1 MQGWRLGFLGIE
13 TIPSWLG
20 EFEVEQFFCLSPS
33 EIATVKTRR
42 GNDMQLGLGLHIG
55 FLRMSGRVL
64 NSTDVIHWRILAFL
78 GAQLQIPV
86 PRVASLR
93 ALYPRHSTLHEHQ
106 QLAKALLGFK
116 KLIEPARRQLV
127 AHLRQTRGAA
137 TDAAELLI
145 GARQW
150 LYEHRYLIPAERHL
164 LDTCR
169 AVLTDQQA
177 KLVAEIEKIVS
188 LDRRKHWVEEL
199 VKPRPT
205 LPGQN
210 HLDWL
215 KQSPRSRRGLGLAGA
230 FERIYFLNDIKVDT
244 VALPPMPLVLVKAY
258 ANRTARLKLTR
269 FTRLKAETQTVGLT
283 CFLQLTLWRTTD
295 EAIESWLMRVSEV
308 RRLALERAA
317 KVNDQ
322 DWQQRHGEL
331 LARIKTIAEAKPAPA
346 TLQTALAEIVGEEER
361 LLKQSRADRARAKLM
376 QMSAQVRSLL
386 RLIVRLPIRICTT
399 KSWLNQALPLLR
411 AAYRRPQPALPAAT
425 PLDFLP
431 ALWRRSAIKSDGVQ
445 KLRMLEAATLL
456 QLQRS
461 LRNGSAVVPTSLS
474 YREHESLLIPRDKWT
489 ARRGA
494 HLQLLDCS
502 RSAVHSIDDLLFK
515 VSDAMTTLARR
526 VRKGN
531 VLVTAERGIELPQ
544 AAPGETQLRNQDS
557 TPADTLEER
566 VHQALA
572 SRFGAIDLPR
582 LMMEIDAQVRFSSTL
597 LRRVPDNTDEI
608 MAVYGALLAHGMGL
622 DRIQITRMIP
632 AISDAKLRTLMRELE
647 EEGRLAEANLSVLQF
662 MRRHPVVAQWGQS
675 GLASSDMM
683 TVEASR
689 RLWNARIDPRTGNYA
704 IGTYTHVLDQWGIAY
719 DQPIILNR
727 RQAGAAIECVL
738 LQRLAPIDRLA
749 VDTHGYT
756 DVAMGL
762 ARLLGFNLC
771 PRLAMLRERKLYVA
785 ADQYVSKV
793 LRPVAV
799 RIPLKTL
806 RTHWDDLLR
815 LAASIREGWCSASQI
830 LARFGS
836 DAQGDP
842 LYQAAVTFGRLVRTQ
857 YLCEYF
863 ADPTFRDAIRRVLN
877 HGESV
882 HQLQRS
888 IRPYAIGP
896 KRGRSHDEQRAISG
910 SLSLLSNLVMAWN
923 TQKIQKLMD
932 LPDHRRAD
940 IRLEDLAA
948 VGPVATRHIN
958 FRGVL
963 HFPLEEFAEPVL
975 RAPVKVPAMP

>member
-20 EFEVEQFFCLSPS
+20 EFEVEQFFRLSPS
-33 EIATVKTRR
+33 EIATIKTRR
-42 GNDMQLGLGLHIG
+42 GNEMQLGLGLHIG
-55 FLRMSGRVL
+55 FLRMSGRLL

-78 GAQLQIPV
+78 GAQLQIPA

-93 ALYPRHSTLHEHQ
+93 ALYSRRPTLYQHQ

-116 KLIEPARRQLV
+116 KLIEPAQRQLV

-137 TDAAELLI
+137 TDAAELLM

-150 LYEHRYLIPAERHL
+150 LFQHAYLIPAERHL
-164 LDTCR
+164 LDICR
-169 AVLTDQQA
+169 AVLYDQQA
-177 KLVAEIEKIVS
+177 KLVAEIEKIAPLS
-188 LDRRKHWVEEL
+188 KRKRWVGEL
-199 VKPRPT
+199 SKPRAT
-205 LPGQN
+205 LKGQTY
-210 HLDWL
+210 LEWL

-230 FERIYFLNDIKVDT
+230 FERIHFLSDLKVDSVT
-244 VALPPMPLVLVKAY
+244 LPPMPLVLIKAY
-258 ANRTARLKLTR
+258 ASRTARLKLTR
-269 FTRLKAETQTVGLT
+269 FARLKPISQTIGLT
-283 CFLQLTLWRTTD
+283 CFLQLALWRTTD

-317 KVNDQ
+317 RVNDH
-322 DWQQRHGEL
+322 DWQQRHAAL
-331 LARIKTIAEAKPAPA
+331 LARVIAIAGADLGPAR
-346 TLQTALAEIVGEEER
+346 LQVMLTAMVREEESVV
-361 LLKQSRADRARAKLM
+361 KQSRADRARSKLM
-376 QMSAQVRSLL
+376 EMSAQVRSLL
-386 RLIVRLPIRICTT
+386 RLIVRLPIHVCLPE
-399 KSWLNQALPLLR
+399 SWLNQALPILR
-411 AAYRRPQPALPAAT
+411 AAYGRPQLALPASMR
-425 PLDFLP
+425 LDFLP
-431 ALWRRSAIKSDGVQ
+431 ALWCRCAAQADGGR

-461 LRNGSAVVPTSLS
+461 FRNASAIVPTSLS
-474 YREHESLLIPRDKWT
+474 YREHESLLIPRSAWM

-502 RSAVHSIDDLLFK
+502 GSVDRVLEDLLPK
-515 VSDAMTTLARR
+515 VSNAMAKLARA
-526 VRKGN
+526 VRQGS
-531 VLVTAERGIELPQ
+531 VIITEQRGIELPEGRPQ
-544 AAPGETQLRNQDS
+544 ASQHDS
-557 TPADTLEER
+557 ALEER
-566 VHQALA
+566 LHQAFA
-572 SRFGAIDLPR
+572 SRFGAIELPR
-582 LMMEIDAQVRFSSTL
+582 LIMEVDAQVRFSSTL
-597 LRRVPDNTDEI
+597 LSRVPDNADEI

-622 DRIQITRMIP
+622 DRIQIMRMIP
-632 AISDAKLRTLMRELE
+632 SVSESKLRTMMRVLE

-662 MRRHPVVAQWGQS
+662 MRRHPVVAQWGKS

-704 IGTYTHVLDQWGIAY
+704 IGTYTHVLDQWGIAH
-719 DQPIILNR
+719 DQPIILNQ
-727 RQAGAAIECVL
+727 RQAGAAIEGVL
-738 LQRLAPIDRLA
+738 LQRLVPIDRLA

-785 ADQYVSKV
+785 SHGYVPKV
-793 LRPVAV
+793 LRAVAI
-799 RIPLKTL
+799 RIPVKTL
-806 RTHWDDLLR
+806 HAHWDELLR
-815 LAASIREGWCSASQI
+815 LAASIREGWCSASQV

-863 ADPTFRDAIRRVLN
+863 VDSTFRDAIRRVLN

-896 KRGRSHDEQRAISG
+896 KRGRSRDEQRAISG
-910 SLSLLSNLVMAWN
+910 SLSLLSNLVMSWN
-923 TQKIQKLMD
+923 THKIQQMMD
-932 LPDHRRAD
+932 LPDHRRPD
-940 IRLEDLAA
+940 LRLEDIAT
-948 VGPVATRHIN
+948 VGPGTTRHIN

-975 RAPVKVPAMP
+975 RVPVRVPAAP

>member
-13 TIPSWLG
+13 TIPRWLG
-20 EFEVEQFFCLSPS
+20 EFEIEQFFRLSPS

-78 GAQLQIPV
+78 GAQLQIRT

-93 ALYPRHSTLHEHQ
+93 ALYPRRPTLHEHQ
-106 QLAKALLGFK
+106 QLAKAQLGFK
-116 KLIEPARRQLV
+116 NLIDPAQRQLV

-137 TDAAELLI
+137 TDATQLLL

-150 LYEHRYLIPAERHL
+150 LYEHRYFIPAERHL
-164 LDTCR
+164 LDICR
-169 AVLTDQQA
+169 AVLSDQQA
-177 KLVAEIEKIVS
+177 KLVAEIEKIVPVGQ
-188 LDRRKHWVEEL
+188 RKRWVGEL
-199 VKPRPT
+199 SKPHAT
-205 LPGQN
+205 LHGQTC
-210 HLDWL
+210 LDWL
-215 KQSPRSRRGLGLAGA
+215 KQSPRSRRGQGLAGA
-230 FERIYFLNDIKVDT
+230 FERIHFLIDLKVHT
-244 VALPPMPLVLVKAY
+244 VTLPPMPLVLIKAY
-258 ANRTARLKLTR
+258 ASRTARLKLTR
-269 FTRLKAETQTVGLT
+269 FARLKAATQTIGLT
-283 CFLQLTLWRTTD
+283 CFLQLSLWRITD
-295 EAIESWLMRVSEV
+295 EAIEAWLMRVSEV

-317 KVNDQ
+317 RVDEH
-322 DWQQRHGEL
+322 DWQQRHAAL
-331 LARIKTIAEAKPAPA
+331 LSRLNAIAGADPVPAR
-346 TLQTALAEIVGEEER
+346 LQGMLAEVVREEER
-361 LLKQSRADRARAKLM
+361 IVKQSRADRARAKLM
-376 QMSAQVRSLL
+376 EMSAQVRSLL
-386 RLIVRLPIRICTT
+386 RLIVRLPIRI
-399 KSWLNQALPLLR
+399 SSPNAWLDQALPMLR
-411 AAYRRPQPALPAAT
+411 AAYLRPRPALAAGT
-425 PLDFLP
+425 SLDFLP
-431 ALWRRSAIKSDGVQ
+431 ALWRRCAAQADEPH
-445 KLRMLEAATLL
+445 KLRMLEAAMLL

-461 LRNGSAVVPTSLS
+461 LRNASAVVSSSLF
-474 YREHESLLIPRDKWT
+474 YREHESLLIPRAVWM

-494 HLQLLDCS
+494 HLQLLDCA
-502 RSAVHSIDDLLFK
+502 RSVDYAIKDLLPK
-515 VSDAMTTLARR
+515 VSQAMTELARA
-526 VRKGN
+526 VRRGS
-531 VLVTAERGIELPQ
+531 VLITQQRGIELPEDR
-544 AAPGETQLRNQDS
+544 ARSNPGN
-557 TPADTLEER
+557 AHEER
-566 VHQALA
+566 LHEVLA
-572 SRFGAIDLPR
+572 SRFGVVELPR

-597 LRRVPDNTDEI
+597 LRRVPDNADEI

-622 DRIQITRMIP
+622 DRIQVMRMIP
-632 AISDAKLRTLMRELE
+632 SVSESRLRTTMRVLE
-647 EEGRLAEANLSVLQF
+647 EEGRLAEANLSVVQF
-662 MRRHPVVAQWGQS
+662 MRRHPVVEQWGET

-689 RLWNARIDPRTGNYA
+689 RLWNARVDPRTGNYA

-727 RQAGAAIECVL
+727 RQAGAAIEGVL
-738 LQRLAPIDRLA
+738 LQRLVPIDRLA

-762 ARLLGFNLC
+762 ARQLGFNLC
-771 PRLAMLRERKLYVA
+771 PHLAMLRERKLYVA
-785 ADQYVSKV
+785 ADQYVPKA
-793 LRPVAV
+793 LRAVAV
-799 RIPLKTL
+799 RISLKTL
-806 RTHWDDLLR
+806 YAQWDELLR
-815 LAASIREGWCSASQI
+815 LAASIREGWCSASQV

-863 ADPTFRDAIRRVLN
+863 TDAGFRDAIRRVLN

-896 KRGRSHDEQRAISG
+896 KRGRSGDEQRAISG

-923 TQKIQKLMD
+923 TQKIQQMID
-932 LPDHRRAD
+932 LPKYRRPD
-940 IRLEDLAA
+940 IRLEDLAT

-963 HFPLEEFAEPVL
+963 HFPLEEFAGPVL
-975 RAPVKVPAMP
+975 RQPIGVPATP

>member
-13 TIPSWLG
+13 TIPPWLG
-20 EFEVEQFFCLSPS
+20 EFEVEQFFRLSPS

-78 GAQLQIPV
+78 GAQLEIRA
-86 PRVASLR
+86 PRVTSLR
-93 ALYPRHSTLHEHQ
+93 ALYPRRPTLHDHQ
-106 QLAKALLGFK
+106 QLAKAQLGFK
-116 KLIEPARRQLV
+116 NLIEPAQRQLV

-137 TDAAELLI
+137 TDATELLI

-150 LYEHRYLIPAERHL
+150 LYEHRYLIPGERQL
-164 LDTCR
+164 LDICR
-169 AVLTDQQA
+169 AVLVGQEA
-177 KLVAEIEKIVS
+177 KLVTEIEKNIP
-188 LDRRKHWVEEL
+188 LRQRKRWVEEL
-199 VKPRPT
+199 SKPRVT
-205 LPGQN
+205 LHGQTN
-210 HLDWL
+210 LDWL
-215 KQSPRSRRGLGLAGA
+215 KQSPRSRRGQGLAGA
-230 FERIYFLNDIKVDT
+230 FERIHFLSDLKVDT
-244 VALPPMPLVLVKAY
+244 VPLAAMPLVLVKTY
-258 ANRTARLKLTR
+258 AIRTARLKLTR
-269 FTRLKAETQTVGLT
+269 FARLKPETQTIGLT
-283 CFLQLTLWRTTD
+283 CFLQLTLWRITD
-295 EAIESWLMRVSEV
+295 EAIEAWLMRVSEV

-317 KVNDQ
+317 RVNDH
-322 DWQQRHGEL
+322 DWQQRHASL
-331 LARIKTIAEAKPAPA
+331 LTSVKDIAGTDPVPT
-346 TLQTALAEIVGEEER
+346 TLQEMLAGLVRDEEAII
-361 LLKQSRADRARAKLM
+361 KQSRADRARTKLM
-376 QMSAQVRSLL
+376 EMRSQVRSLM
-386 RLIVRLPIRICTT
+386 RLIVRIPIQLCSNT
-399 KSWLNQALPLLR
+399 SWLNQALPMLR
-411 AAYRRPQPALPAAT
+411 DAYLRPRPALAADAS
-425 PLDFLP
+425 LDFLP
-431 ALWRRSAIKSDGVQ
+431 ALWHRSAKQADGVQ

-461 LRNGSAVVPTSLS
+461 LRNASAFIPTSLS
-474 YREHESLLIPRDKWT
+474 YREHESLLIPRSAWQE
-489 ARRGA
+489 RRGA
-494 HLQLLDCS
+494 HLQLLDS
-502 RSAVHSIDDLLFK
+502 TRSVDGALKELLPK
-515 VSDAMTTLARR
+515 VSKAMATLARG
-526 VRKGN
+526 VRKGA
-531 VLVTAERGIELPQ
+531 VVITEQRGIELADAKARPDQ
-544 AAPGETQLRNQDS
+544 NAPSPEEQLQQIF
-557 TPADTLEER
+557 
-566 VHQALA
+566 V
-572 SRFGAIDLPR
+572 SRFGAIELPG
-582 LMMEIDAQVRFSSTL
+582 LMMEVDSQVRFSSTL
-597 LRRVPDNTDEI
+597 LRRTPDNADEI

-622 DRIQITRMIP
+622 DRIQVARMIP
-632 AISDAKLRTLMRELE
+632 EVPESRLRTMMRVLE
-647 EEGRLAEANLSVLQF
+647 EEGRLAEANLSVMQF
-662 MRRHPVVAQWGQS
+662 MRRHAVVAQWGEP

-683 TVEASR
+683 TVESSR

-719 DQPIILNR
+719 DQPIILNK
-727 RQAGAAIECVL
+727 RQAGAAIEGVL

-785 ADQYVSKV
+785 TDQYVPKN
-793 LRPVAV
+793 LRAVAV

-806 RTHWDDLLR
+806 QTNWDELLR
-815 LAASIREGWCSASQI
+815 LAASIREGWCSASQV

-863 ADPTFRDAIRRVLN
+863 VDPAFRDAIRRVLN

-910 SLSLLSNLVMAWN
+910 SLAFLSNLVMAWN
-923 TQKIQKLMD
+923 THKIQELMD
-932 LPDHRRAD
+932 LPAHRRPD
-940 IRLEDLAA
+940 IRLDEIATI
-948 VGPVATRHIN
+948 GPVATRHIN

-963 HFPLEEFAEPVL
+963 HFPLKEFAEPIL
-975 RAPVKVPAMP
+975 RAPVRVPARP